1 MLSKLSKLVKKIVAW
16 LLLIYFSIVKFI
28 THKLTGLCELQ
39 RICYSTEQGAKRCLR
54 IEQSIQNSK
63 SPVLA
68 KINHKLTQLSADQ
81 GKFNCANK
89 YESVQTVE
97 YAVEAICRS
106 KSIDCKIHE
115 E

>member
-1 MLSKLSKLVKKIVAW
+1 MLSELVKKIVAC

-39 RICYSTEQGAKRCLR
+39 RICYSTEPGARR
-54 IEQSIQNSK
+54 TIEIERSIRNSK
-63 SPVLA
+63 SPVLK
-68 KINHKLTQLSADQ
+68 KIDHKLTQLSTEL

-89 YESVQTVE
+89 YESVQNVE
-97 YAVEAICRS
+97 WAVEAICRA
-106 KSIDCKIHE
+106 KSINCKIHE

>member
-1 MLSKLSKLVKKIVAW
+1 MLSKLVKKIVAC

-28 THKLTGLCELQ
+28 TRKLTGLCELQ
-39 RICYSTEQGAKRCLR
+39 RICYATDQGAKRCLQ

-63 SPVLA
+63 SPVLR
-68 KINHKLTQLSADQ
+68 KINQRLAQLSAEQ
-81 GKFNCANK
+81 GKFNCENK

-97 YAVEAICRS
+97 YAVEGICKA
-106 KSIDCKIHE
+106 KSINSKIHE